1 MEKKTCL
8 LCFNLVR
15 TKNNKVKCKL
25 AIGNLKKELPLTTL
39 PKSFEVLADKC
50 AGFDNEDNEE

>member
-15 TKNNKVKCKL
+15 TKTNKVKCKL
-25 AIGNLKKELPLTTL
+25 ASGNLKKELPLTTL
-39 PKSFEVLADKC
+39 PKSFEVLAEKC
-50 AGFDNEDNEE
+50 AGFDNEDNED